1 MNYFNRFNRILV
13 VLIMFSFV
21 RPEQNEAYC
30 VCEDGWTY
38 DPKNLKAGCID
49 VDECAADSCGENSI
63 CTNTKGSFI
72 CQCKPGFTG
81 NPLVRCIG
89 NSFIH
94 LFIYSSIHH
103 SSMHLF
109 IYSFTFIIYS
119 YYSFIHLF
127 IYIYHLFTYSF
138 IHFFIY

>member
-1 MNYFNRFNRILV
+1 M
-13 VLIMFSFV
+13 
-21 RPEQNEAYC
+21 
-30 VCEDGWTY
+30 CEDGWTY

-49 VDECAADSCGENSI
+49 VDECAANSCGENSI

-89 NSFIH
+89 DSFIH
-94 LFIYSSIHH
+94 LFIYSSIHLFIYSFTH
-103 SSMHLF
+103 LFIYLSIHLF

-119 YYSFIHLF
+119 YYSSIHLF
-127 IYIYHLFTYSF
+127 VYSSCNLFILYIYLFIYLLHICIYIFSF
-138 IHFFIY
+138 IDLFVY